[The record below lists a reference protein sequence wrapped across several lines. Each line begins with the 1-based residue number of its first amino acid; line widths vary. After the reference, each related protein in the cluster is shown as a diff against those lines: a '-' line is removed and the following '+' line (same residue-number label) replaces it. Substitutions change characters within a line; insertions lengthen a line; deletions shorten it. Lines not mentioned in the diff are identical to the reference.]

1 MVSRKE
7 IRIFLNTIPIS
18 AAAHKVG
25 RFFKETGKKIAK
37 VALKVAAVASKAV
50 SKVVGFI
57 PGVGKVLGK
66 AMEAGSKGLN
76 TASNAIKCKIGGKFG
91 TAMHRMDKGMKVM
104 SYIP

>member
-1 MVSRKE
+1 M
-7 IRIFLNTIPIS
+7 NTYNRS
-18 AAAHKVG
+18 GFQKVG
-25 RFFKETGKKIAK
+25 HFFKETGKKIAK
-37 VALKVAAVASKAV
+37 VALKVAAIATKVV

-66 AMEAGSKGLN
+66 AMSAGSKGLDA
-76 TASNAIKCKIGGKFG
+76 ASNAIKCKIGGKLG